1 MARTPKARQAKP
13 PSDLLDAALAL
24 IAEKGWTPFRLHELA
39 KAAGVSAAEV
49 YRVFPERSAVLAAC
63 LERLFT
69 RMLEAEPVAEEGA
82 VRDRVFDGA
91 MQLFDAALPERDAIR
106 VIVREASR
114 EPLSVL
120 ALRPQA
126 SRIASFIL
134 EQAGVSAEGFAG
146 LFRVAGLIGILAQ
159 TLQVWIDDG
168 DDQARTMAA
177 LDKGLRRA
185 EGLMLRL
192 RRTPAVPDQPAPEES
207 DTVH

>member
-1 MARTPKARQAKP
+1 MPRPSKAAKAKP
-13 PSDLLDAALAL
+13 KTELLDTALGVIAAR
-24 IAEKGWTPFRLHELA
+24 GWAPFRLHELA

-49 YRVFPERSAVLAAC
+49 YRLYPERAAVLAAYLDRLYVRL
-63 LERLFT
+63 LES
-69 RMLEAEPVAEEGA
+69 ASPADEGA

-106 VIVREASR
+106 VIVREAPR
-114 EPLSVL
+114 EPLTVL

-126 SRIASFIL
+126 ARIASFIL
-134 EQAGVSAEGFAG
+134 EQAGVSSEGFAG

-159 TLQVWIDDG
+159 TLYVWIDDG
-168 DDQARTMAA
+168 EDQARTMAA

-185 EGLMLRL
+185 EGLMMRL
-192 RRTPAVPDQPAPEES
+192 GGTPALAVQPVREQA